1 MSADN
6 DSDSVSERPML
17 APELIQQFSLA
28 GRIAVITGAAGGI
41 GRQAAITFAQ
51 AGGDVV
57 IADVSVAGL
66 EETAALVAE
75 VGGTALVVPTDVSNR
90 AAVEALGAAALSA
103 HGRIDVWANVA
114 GIIRYAPITDVTPED
129 LAAIVGVN
137 QFGTYWGVAAAGR
150 IMAATPSKG
159 GGSIINITS
168 AMVTAPHPFMTLSIA
183 ARTALTGVTKA
194 VSKEVVSDNVT
205 INNILPERID
215 TGRQR
220 QMAELQVQFR
230 GITLEEAYDEMKQ
243 TIAAKRLGRPDEVGA
258 ACAFLASVHAGYI
271 SGENLHLDGGSYDG
285 LI

>member
-1 MSADN
+1 MDLGISGKWAI
-6 DSDSVSERPML
+6 VSGSTRGLGLACAEALAAEGANVVLNARTDTQGEQVALDLRER
-17 APELIQQFSLA
+17 F
-28 GRIAVITGAAGGI
+28 GVKVIFVA
-41 GRQAAITFAQ
+41 
-51 AGGDVV
+51 
-57 IADVSVAGL
+57 ADVS
-66 EETAALVAE
+66 TAVGRERLFAAYPNVDILVTNASGPSPSSFVDNSAE
-75 VGGTALVVPTDVSNR
+75 QWSDAFDMNFHSAVGIMQLVLPGMR
-90 AAVEALGAAALSA
+90 ERKF
-103 HGRIDVWANVA
+103 GR
-114 GIIRYAPITDVTPED
+114 
-129 LAAIVGVN
+129 
-137 QFGTYWGVAAAGR
+137 
-150 IMAATPSKG
+150 
-159 GGSIINITS
+159 IINITS
-168 AMVTAPHPFMTLSIA
+168 AMVTSPHPFMTLSIA

-258 ACAFLASVHAGYI
+258 ACAFLASIHAGYI

>member
-1 MSADN
+1 MDLGISGKWAIVSGSTRGLGLACAEALAAEGVNIVLNARTDIEGEQVAVDLRARFGVEVIFVVAD
-6 DSDSVSERPML
+6 V
-17 APELIQQFSLA
+17 A
-28 GRIAVITGAAGGI
+28 TAGG
-41 GRQAAITFAQ
+41 REQ
-51 AGGDVV
+51 
-57 IADVSVAGL
+57 L
-66 EETAALVAE
+66 H
-75 VGGTALVVPTDVSNR
+75 
-90 AAVEALGAAALSA
+90 SA
-103 HGRIDVWANVA
+103 HPNVDILVTNASGPSPSSFVDNSAEQWSEAFDMNFHSAVGMMQLVLPRMRERKFGR
-114 GIIRYAPITDVTPED
+114 
-129 LAAIVGVN
+129 
-137 QFGTYWGVAAAGR
+137 
-150 IMAATPSKG
+150 
-159 GGSIINITS
+159 IINITS
-168 AMVTAPHPFMTLSIA
+168 AMVTSPHPFMTLSIA

-258 ACAFLASVHAGYI
+258 ACAFFASVHAGYI

>member
-1 MSADN
+1 MDLGISGKWAI
-6 DSDSVSERPML
+6 VSGSTRGLGL
-17 APELIQQFSLA
+17 ACAEALA
-28 GRIAVITGAAGGI
+28 AEGVNIVLNARTDIEGEQVAVDLRARCGVK
-41 GRQAAITFAQ
+41 AIFVV
-51 AGGDVV
+51 GDV
-57 IADVSVAGL
+57 S
-66 EETAALVAE
+66 TAE
-75 VGGTALVVPTDVSNR
+75 
-90 AAVEALGAAALSA
+90 
-103 HGRIDVWANVA
+103 GRDQI
-114 GIIRYAPITDVTPED
+114 
-129 LAAIVGVN
+129 
-137 QFGTYWGVAAAGR
+137 VAAHPNVDILVTNASGPSPSSFVDNSAEQWSEAFDMNFHSAVGMMQLVLPGMRERKFGR
-150 IMAATPSKG
+150 
-159 GGSIINITS
+159 IINITS
-168 AMVTAPHPFMTLSIA
+168 AMVTSPHPFMTLSIA
-183 ARTALTGVTKA
+183 ARTALTGVTRA

>member
-1 MSADN
+1 MDLGISGKWAI
-6 DSDSVSERPML
+6 VSGSTRGLGL
-17 APELIQQFSLA
+17 ACAEALA
-28 GRIAVITGAAGGI
+28 AEGVNIVLNARTDIEGEQVAVDLRARFGVK
-41 GRQAAITFAQ
+41 AIFVV
-51 AGGDVV
+51 GDV
-57 IADVSVAGL
+57 S
-66 EETAALVAE
+66 TAE
-75 VGGTALVVPTDVSNR
+75 
-90 AAVEALGAAALSA
+90 
-103 HGRIDVWANVA
+103 GRDQI
-114 GIIRYAPITDVTPED
+114 
-129 LAAIVGVN
+129 
-137 QFGTYWGVAAAGR
+137 VAAHPNVDILVTNASGPSPSSFVDNSAEQWSEAFDMNFHSAVGMMQLVLPGMRERKFGR
-150 IMAATPSKG
+150 
-159 GGSIINITS
+159 IINITS
-168 AMVTAPHPFMTLSIA
+168 AMVTSPHPFMTLSIA
-183 ARTALTGVTKA
+183 ARTALTGVTRA

>member
-1 MSADN
+1 
-6 DSDSVSERPML
+6 
-17 APELIQQFSLA
+17 
-28 GRIAVITGAAGGI
+28 
-41 GRQAAITFAQ
+41 
-51 AGGDVV
+51 
-57 IADVSVAGL
+57 
-66 EETAALVAE
+66 
-75 VGGTALVVPTDVSNR
+75 
-90 AAVEALGAAALSA
+90 
-103 HGRIDVWANVA
+103 
-114 GIIRYAPITDVTPED
+114 
-129 LAAIVGVN
+129 
-137 QFGTYWGVAAAGR
+137 
-150 IMAATPSKG
+150 
-159 GGSIINITS
+159 
-168 AMVTAPHPFMTLSIA
+168 MTLSIA